1 MKVRRL
7 YIDGYKNLTNC
18 EIHPS
23 DLHAI
28 TGINGS
34 GKSNLL
40 EIFQF
45 VAALITRD
53 DTFRDNLLL
62 KGHCPSS
69 GSQWFPIPT
78 DNTTIPPLQFQ
89 LECETSVSGAPYI
102 VTYSLEITGAS
113 IGKKGN
119 YDLAGQGLIAHEKL
133 DIKKVGAPGPMKT
146 VLNRDIDGVVT
157 MHAETGSRKIQTF
170 KTKKNMSAIQALE
183 VREADDFT
191 EKHPVL
197 NQFKTGLTSS
207 VVVKLNPE
215 TIARSLGTP
224 LNSFSLFESI
234 QAINKENVD
243 LDEYKHWLKVLCN
256 IDEINARSE
265 EIDENTKLGENRF
278 ILIKREEQFL
288 TPEELSTGNLV
299 LLSMVSALFSLL
311 RTSSIVI
318 FEEPETYIHP
328 KALIDLITLLRNIS
342 EFKSVLFSTH
352 SPVALNS
359 MRAREVT
366 LMISSGSGRYTSRP
380 VEEMK
385 EASDAISRGHISFGD
400 LLQSNFMTE

>member
-23 DLHAI
+23 ELHAI

-34 GKSNLL
+34 GKSSLL

-45 VAALITRD
+45 IAALITRD

-69 GSQWFPIPT
+69 GSRWFPIPT
-78 DNTTIPPLQFQ
+78 DDTTTIPPLQFQ
-89 LECETSVSGAPYI
+89 LECETSVNETPHI
-102 VTYSLEITGAS
+102 VIYSLEIAGALA
-113 IGKKGN
+113 GEKGN
-119 YDLAGQGLIAHEKL
+119 YDLTGQGLITHEKL
-133 DIKKVGAPGPMKT
+133 DIKQVGTPGPMKT

-157 MHAETGSRKIQTF
+157 THAETGSRKIQTF

-197 NQFKTGLTSS
+197 NQFKTSLTSS
-207 VVVKLNPE
+207 VVVRLNPE

-265 EIDENTKLGENRF
+265 EI
-278 ILIKREEQFL
+278 
-288 TPEELSTGNLV
+288 
-299 LLSMVSALFSLL
+299 
-311 RTSSIVI
+311 
-318 FEEPETYIHP
+318 H
-328 KALIDLITLLRNIS
+328 
-342 EFKSVLFSTH
+342 
-352 SPVALNS
+352 
-359 MRAREVT
+359 
-366 LMISSGSGRYTSRP
+366 
-380 VEEMK
+380 
-385 EASDAISRGHISFGD
+385 
-400 LLQSNFMTE
+400 